1 MASPIDPTL
10 AKSLIKEFQTQ
21 NSSESGP
28 GLTTP
33 DGSFIHG
40 YFIDRK
46 SLETILSD
54 PKIEG
59 ISVEYA
65 KHPDF
70 AGQPG
75 NVFTII
81 IVGAITNTDPAAAT
95 QYKSSGE
102 YFDQMPPCPPYC
114 SSLE

>member
-10 AKSLIKEFQTQ
+10 AKSLIKEFQSQ
-21 NSSESGP
+21 NSSASGP
-28 GLTTP
+28 RLTTP
-33 DGSFIHG
+33 DGSFING
-40 YFIDRK
+40 FFVDRQ
-46 SLETILSD
+46 SLEAILSD

-70 AGQPG
+70 AGHPA

-81 IVGAITNTDPAAAT
+81 LVGAVTNTDPAGTT
-95 QYKSSGE
+95 QYISSGT
-102 YFDQMPPCPPYC
+102 YFDKMPPCPPIC
-114 SSLE
+114 TSLQ